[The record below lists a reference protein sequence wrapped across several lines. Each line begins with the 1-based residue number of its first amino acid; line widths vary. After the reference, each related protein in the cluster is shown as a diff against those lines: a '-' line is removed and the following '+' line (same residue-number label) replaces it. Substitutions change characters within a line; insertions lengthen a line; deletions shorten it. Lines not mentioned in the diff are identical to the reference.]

1 MCVCVFCAA
10 VTGRKLKCVCVCV
23 FCGAVTGR
31 KLKCVFVCVLHCSYR
46 VKAEVCV
53 CTCVFVGRRVLER
66 LLIIRKHARLKNSK
80 WLNVSGLNDG
90 FTCNFKL

>member
-1 MCVCVFCAA
+1 MCVLRCSDREKAEV
-10 VTGRKLKCVCVCV
+10 CVCVCV
-23 FCGAVTGR
+23 FCSAVTGR